1 MILGRFDS
9 PLLEVWLIIPY
20 LNGYIAFATHIVAR
34 GYVGIVT
41 ETEIAEGVRSWR
53 EVRRVVH

>member
-1 MILGRFDS
+1 
-9 PLLEVWLIIPY
+9 
-20 LNGYIAFATHIVAR
+20 VAR